1 MRVIKRSVAVL
12 VALAMFLALP
22 QPVPAAL
29 GPHMKARVHLPKH
42 SYNGE
47 FHHIGGRVRIKNGS
61 DKAKDVRCR
70 VVAVLTGGGTTKKGA
85 DRISARVGA
94 GEKRAVHTHIKIHD
108 PGHVV
113 ANIPSRRRLHCHASA

>member
-1 MRVIKRSVAVL
+1 MRVLRRAAGAL
-12 VALAMFLALP
+12 AAVALLLALP
-22 QPVPAAL
+22 QPLLAAL
-29 GPHMKARVHLPKH
+29 GPHMKTRVHLPKH

-70 VVAVLTGGGTTKKGA
+70 VVATLSGDGTRRKGA
-85 DRISARVGA
+85 DRISARVGPH
-94 GEKRAVHTHIKIHD
+94 EERRVHTHIKIRD
-108 PGHVV
+108 VGHEV